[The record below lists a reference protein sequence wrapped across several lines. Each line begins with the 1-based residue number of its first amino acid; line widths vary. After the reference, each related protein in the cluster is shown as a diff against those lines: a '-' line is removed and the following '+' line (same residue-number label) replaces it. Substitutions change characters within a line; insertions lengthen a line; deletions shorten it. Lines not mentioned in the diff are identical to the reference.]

1 MKRFAIAAVSL
12 LAGVVVGAALMLA
25 TQSLS
30 SERGTTASAP
40 TATVPGATPTTQDEP
55 VPSITRVAPPVSDQV
70 LVVWTPGGLPEAFA
84 DRLAALPGVTAVTTV
99 RSDLVHL
106 AESQGADG
114 EIVDK
119 PADGMVIP
127 LEMMAFDPATYP
139 AFLPRQDSN
148 AFANLAVGQVILG
161 STSAQL
167 RRLGPGAVLTFEDGS
182 SLTVAAVVDDVLIGA
197 AEAALQVTEADV
209 VGVAVE
215 RYLLI
220 RYSGER
226 GELEGSIRE
235 ELPAGLAVRIRA
247 PGETPVLRHGDAV
260 LPQVFIKEQFGE
272 FAYRPGEDLTFE
284 LEAEWVDAN
293 IVTSQVPMLGEVKC
307 HRILLP
313 SLMGAMEEIE
323 RRNLGFLI
331 DPDGFLGCFN
341 PRYIAN
347 GKGISRHAW
356 GAAVDINIGS
366 NPEGLES
373 IQDPR
378 LIEIMEQWGFTSGDD
393 WLIPDPGHFEYLR
406 PAP

>member
-1 MKRFAIAAVSL
+1 VKRFAIAAASL
-12 LAGVVVGAALMLA
+12 LAGVVVGAVLMLG

-30 SERGTTASAP
+30 SERGTTVTSP
-40 TATVPGATPTTQDEP
+40 TANVPAATPTPQDEP
-55 VPSITRVAPPVSDQV
+55 VPNTGVAPPVSDQV
-70 LVVWTPGGLPEAFA
+70 LVVWTPGGVPGGFA
-84 DRLAALPGVTAVTTV
+84 DRLVALPGVTAVTTV

-106 AESQGADG
+106 TESQGADG
-114 EIVDK
+114 ENVDK
-119 PADGMVIP
+119 PANGMVIP
-127 LEMMAFDPATYP
+127 LEMMAFDSATYP
-139 AFLPRQDSN
+139 AFLPQQDSSS
-148 AFANLAVGQVILG
+148 FANLAVGQVILG

-167 RRLGPGAVLTFEDGS
+167 RRLGPGAVLTFEDGPP
-182 SLTVAAVVDDVLIGA
+182 LTVAAVVDDVLIGA
-197 AEAALQVTEADV
+197 AEAALTVTEADA

-220 RYSGER
+220 RYSGDR
-226 GELEGSIRE
+226 SELEGSIRQQ
-235 ELPAGLAVRIRA
+235 LPAGLAVRIRA

-260 LPQVFIKEQFGE
+260 LPQMFIKVRFGE
-272 FAYRPGEDLTFE
+272 FAYRPDEDLTFE
-284 LEAEWVDAN
+284 IEAKWVDAN
-293 IVTSQVPMLGEVKC
+293 IVTSQVPLLGEVKC

-323 RRNLGFLI
+323 ERNLGFLI
-331 DPDGFLGCFN
+331 DPNGFRGCFN